1 MKSLSFV
8 MLLTIIALHIC
19 SYGNS
24 QTNEAGYQ
32 AFQFNF
38 FPPGVRAMAMGG
50 AFIGLAD
57 DASSAYYNPAGLI
70 ILNKAEINLASTIAR
85 NKTIV
90 AREPDVFS
98 TGNLTSVESDWG
110 GGPLY
115 ASFVIPL
122 ENACIGI
129 YYSNIA
135 LSGNE
140 VILYYARPVPGTS
153 YIEPPVEDHFDFDN
167 TTLSMAFSLKMSDLI
182 SIGATINYVMSS
194 LESHI
199 IYHNI
204 NPNDYHDIT
213 QDPLF
218 ELTSDSTQN
227 GKFGFILGV
236 LLTPIKNLS
245 IGFVCNYTP
254 NLDYTQSKWVPDRM
268 IGINMNDDIH
278 LSINVPNRFAIG
290 VAFRPSDE
298 LVIAADAIYTKYS
311 ELTEKMISSFD
322 GSNGIKRGDDISV
335 LYAAPNVAELHF
347 GLEYAL
353 LTGETPLFIRAGM
366 FINPSHRIRFTG
378 ESTTGIEPYLWNLS
392 DYSNDIKDIELAF
405 SGGAGIHLGNN
416 FKIDIAYYAS
426 YVHKSF
432 MLSVGYVL

>member
-1 MKSLSFV
+1 MKSLSLGI
-8 MLLTIIALHIC
+8 LLTIIALQIC
-19 SYGNS
+19 SYGYS
-24 QTNEAGYQ
+24 QTNEEGYQ
-32 AFQFNF
+32 SFQFNF

-57 DASSAYYNPAGLI
+57 DASSAYYNPAGLM
-70 ILNKAEINLASTIAR
+70 ILNKAEISLASTLAR

-98 TGNLTSVESDWG
+98 TGKLTSVESDWG

-115 ASFVIPL
+115 VSFVVPF
-122 ENACIGI
+122 ENVCLGI

-140 VILYYARPVPGTS
+140 LILYYARPVPGTS
-153 YIEPPVEDHFDFDN
+153 YVAPPVEDHFDFDN
-167 TTLSMAFSLKMSDLI
+167 TTLSMAISSKLSDFI
-182 SIGATINYVMSS
+182 YIGATINYVMSS
-194 LESHI
+194 IESHI

-213 QDPLF
+213 QETLF
-218 ELTSDSTQN
+218 ELSSDSTQN
-227 GKFGFILGV
+227 GKIGFILGA
-236 LLTPIKNLS
+236 LLMPIKNLS
-245 IGFVCNYTP
+245 IGFVYNYTP
-254 NLDYTQSKWVPDRM
+254 NLDYTQSKWVPDRI

-278 LSINVPNRFAIG
+278 LSLNVPDRLGIG
-290 VAFRPSDE
+290 VAFRPNGE
-298 LVIAADAIYTKYS
+298 LVIVADVVYTMY
-311 ELTEKMISSFD
+311 EQLTEKMISSFD
-322 GSNGIKRGDDISV
+322 GSNGIKRGDDISG
-335 LYAAPNVAELHF
+335 LFKAPNVAEIHF

-353 LTGETPLFIRAGM
+353 LTGETPLFVRAGM

-392 DYSNDIKDIELAF
+392 DYSNDIIDPEIAF

-432 MLSVGYVL
+432 MLSVGYEL